1 MGRVK
6 DEPRGRL
13 AALQEILATGGK
25 VLADQAQILSAGV
38 QRRIV
43 EVGRGVEGQLVT
55 LVDTVE
61 ERFSQRADGLLS
73 RLAISLR
80 RDVDR
85 VRERVRALEKGLG
98 DLPRDGLGALASSLQ
113 AMVGGAAERTSAALA
128 RVEELGLR
136 LQQLERRIAE
146 ISRESARDTLD
157 ARDIGQRLQSSET
170 RLTDLGR
177 EVGTKLGELGALRER
192 MTRIEGRVVDY
203 SKEQIART
211 GELTGLRDRLMRLE
225 GRLSDL
231 SKEQVGRA
239 VESAGLRER
248 LSRLEQRAVPAAESP
263 VPPAVPFGEPEHA
276 PVPPED

>member
-1 MGRVK
+1 MGRAK

-25 VLADQAQILSAGV
+25 ALADQAQTLSADV
-38 QRRIV
+38 QRRMV
-43 EVGRGVEGQLVT
+43 EVGRGVEGQLVM
-55 LVDTVE
+55 LVDAVE
-61 ERFSQRADGLLS
+61 EQFLQRADGLLS
-73 RLAISLR
+73 RFAISLR

-85 VRERVRALEKGLG
+85 VRERVRALERSLG
-98 DLPRDGLGALASSLQ
+98 DLPREGLGALVSSLQ
-113 AMVGGAAERTSAALA
+113 TMAGGAAERTSAALA

-157 ARDIGQRLQSSET
+157 SRDIGQRLQSSET

-192 MTRIEGRVVDY
+192 LTRIEGRVVDY

-239 VESAGLRER
+239 VETAGLRER
-248 LSRLEQRAVPAAESP
+248 LSRLELEQRGAPAAASP
-263 VPPAVPFGEPEHA
+263 VPFGEPEHTPA
-276 PVPPED
+276 PVED